1 MAKILIFFIRAIYK
15 KLSQKP
21 LSLSGFPQFLPLG
34 IVKFVRNKN
43 PIKTTMTTK
52 TKITVSTEIAAPIN
66 QVWTAYNSPRH
77 IVKWNS
83 ASPDWHSPSA
93 KNELEAGGSF
103 SYRMEARDGSM
114 GFDFEGVFQ
123 EVRPNEFIS
132 YVMADGREAE
142 VEFEDKGEKTLVT
155 VTFDAEQTHSLEMQR
170 DGWQAILDN
179 FKKHVEGF
187 QHDSMHFEIEIDAPA
202 SKVFEI
208 MLGDDTYRDW
218 TESFHPG
225 SYFKGDWS
233 KGSKILF
240 LGPGEEGSEGG
251 MVSRI
256 ADRVTNKYISIEHLG
271 FYSDGKEITEGPEA
285 AAFSGATENYS
296 FVDLGGKTLL
306 KIDMES
312 GGEYKEMF
320 EQTWPNALQRL
331 KEICEQ

>member
-1 MAKILIFFIRAIYK
+1 M
-15 KLSQKP
+15 
-21 LSLSGFPQFLPLG
+21 
-34 IVKFVRNKN
+34 
-43 PIKTTMTTK
+43 MTTK
-52 TKITVSTEIAAPIN
+52 SKITVAAEIAAPVN

-77 IVKWNS
+77 IVKWNC

-93 KNELEAGGSF
+93 TNELEPGGSF
-103 SYRMEARDGSM
+103 SYRMEAKDGSM

-123 EVRPNEFIS
+123 EVKPNELVS
-132 YVMADGREAE
+132 YVMGDGRGAE
-142 VEFEDKGEKTLVT
+142 VVFEDKGDKTLVT
-155 VTFDAEQTHSLEMQR
+155 VTFDAEEMNSEEMQR
-170 DGWQAILDN
+170 EGWQSILDN

-187 QHDSMHFEIEIDAPA
+187 QHDSMHFEIEIDAPV
-202 SKVFEI
+202 SKVFDI
-208 MLGDDTYRDW
+208 MLSDETYRDW
-218 TESFHPG
+218 TEAFHPG
-225 SYFKGDWS
+225 SYFQGDWT

-240 LGPGEEGSEGG
+240 LGPGGPDGKEGG

-271 FYSDGKEITEGPEA
+271 LYADGKEITEGPEVA
-285 AAFSGATENYS
+285 GFDGATENYS

-320 EQTWPNALQRL
+320 EQMWPKALQRL